1 MNTIDNESI
10 ESYLK
15 LLNSYSNDE
24 FMTKVRSR
32 AKEMGLPI
40 IRSTVANFLDII
52 VRISSARSILEIG
65 TSIGYSTMVLLK
77 AMEGKGRVVTIEI
90 DEKMLN
96 LAKQN
101 FEKAGLS
108 QMVTPLL
115 GDAGEILHY
124 MEGQYDIIFID
135 GPKGQYLNYLQDCL
149 RLLKPGGLLI
159 CDDVL
164 FYGMVADDKLVNKR
178 KSTIVKR
185 MRKFLKVITSHP
197 QLSTIILPLGEGL
210 SVSYKRKEEKYEK
223 T

>member
-164 FYGMVADDKLVNKR
+164 FHGMVADDKLVNKR

>member
-1 MNTIDNESI
+1 
-10 ESYLK
+10 
-15 LLNSYSNDE
+15 
-24 FMTKVRSR
+24 MTKVRSR

>member
-1 MNTIDNESI
+1 
-10 ESYLK
+10 
-15 LLNSYSNDE
+15 
-24 FMTKVRSR
+24 MTKVRSR

-210 SVSYKRKEEKYEK
+210 SVSYKR
-223 T
+223 